1 MSSEKARPADI
12 KTDAAN
18 TGSSRE
24 SEFHTVSPVS
34 PLFEEHTHELALETS
49 PASLTAEDLPAK
61 PPRPLSPQQQA
72 ELTLAEAFPTVE
84 PGVIKAILI
93 ASRGDIEPA
102 FNALLA
108 MTDPSY
114 VPEEPAPPPA
124 QPPRRAYSPRV
135 DSRYPP
141 QQQQRDYNP
150 ALVYQDRIDL
160 APHQPP
166 TVRPRTQL
174 EADELYA
181 RQLAEH
187 YNNAGR
193 ARGGGRGGAQNQPK
207 PPHRRNDSEDDY
219 TSEKEHSFLDD
230 DLPVIKENIR
240 KGFLETQSKV
250 NRWVADLKKKFD
262 EELASPELPPTQHDP
277 RAGPSRGGA
286 SGYSSYDAD
295 PRVLTDDF
303 AHLELRDSSRE
314 EVPPRR
320 PPRPVANP
328 NLFQS
333 SATAGNTTGQ
343 RKVSFQDVHD
353 DDDLYRAPS
362 PRRSSTTPVVV
373 NTPAKQPSP
382 TASKWQPLKS
392 VEPTPLDGDPFS
404 LGDSDD
410 EKDHGLVPEPKAED
424 LKAGAKNTPGQLK

>member
-1 MSSEKARPADI
+1 MSSEKPRPTDI

-34 PLFEEHTHELALETS
+34 PLFEEHIHE
-49 PASLTAEDLPAK
+49 PASETLQAAVSLTVEDPPAK
-61 PPRPLSPQQQA
+61 PPRPLSPHQQA

-124 QPPRRAYSPRV
+124 QHPKRAYSPR
-135 DSRYPP
+135 
-141 QQQQRDYNP
+141 QQRDYNP

-160 APHQPP
+160 ATHQPP
-166 TVRPRTQL
+166 IVRPRTQL

-187 YNNAGR
+187 YNNTGR
-193 ARGGGRGGAQNQPK
+193 AKGGGRGGAQNQPK
-207 PPHRRNDSEDDY
+207 PPHRRSDSEEDY

-230 DLPVIKENIR
+230 DLPIIKENIR

-250 NRWVADLKKKFD
+250 NRWVADLKKKID
-262 EELASPELPPTQHDP
+262 GELASPELSPTQHDP
-277 RAGPSRGGA
+277 RAVSSRGGP

-295 PRVLTDDF
+295 PRVLSDDF
-303 AHLELRDSSRE
+303 AHLELRNSSRE

-320 PPRPVANP
+320 PPRPVAKP

-333 SATAGNTTGQ
+333 STAGGNNNGQ
-343 RKVSFQDVHD
+343 RKVSFQDVQD
-353 DDDLYRAPS
+353 DDDLYQAPS
-362 PRRSSTTPVVV
+362 PRRSPTTPVVNAPV
-373 NTPAKQPSP
+373 KQPSP

-410 EKDHGLVPEPKAED
+410 EKDHGLVPEPKAEN
-424 LKAGAKNTPGQLK
+424 LKAGAKNTPGQPK

>member
-1 MSSEKARPADI
+1 MKDP
-12 KTDAAN
+12 
-18 TGSSRE
+18 
-24 SEFHTVSPVS
+24 
-34 PLFEEHTHELALETS
+34 
-49 PASLTAEDLPAK
+49 PAK

-114 VPEEPAPPPA
+114 VPEEPAPPPS
-124 QPPRRAYSPRV
+124 QPPRTAYSPRV

-160 APHQPP
+160 AHHQLPI
-166 TVRPRTQL
+166 VRLRTQL

-181 RQLAEH
+181 RQLSEH

-193 ARGGGRGGAQNQPK
+193 ARGGGRGGAQNQTK
-207 PPHRRNDSEDDY
+207 PPHRRSDSEEDY

-230 DLPVIKENIR
+230 DLPIIKENIR

-250 NRWVADLKKKFD
+250 NRWVADLKKKID
-262 EELASPELPPTQHDP
+262 GELASPELPPTQHDP
-277 RAGPSRGGA
+277 RAGSSRGGP

-295 PRVLTDDF
+295 PRVLSDDF

-320 PPRPVANP
+320 PPRPVAKP
-328 NLFQS
+328 NLFPS
-333 SATAGNTTGQ
+333 STAGGNNTGQ

-362 PRRSSTTPVVV
+362 PRRSSTAPVV
-373 NTPAKQPSP
+373 NAPAKQPSP

-410 EKDHGLVPEPKAED
+410 EKDHGLVSEPKAED
-424 LKAGAKNTPGQLK
+424 LKARSKNTLGQPK